1 MSWAAIVAVIAI
13 TAGAGTVQALTGF
26 GFALLST
33 PLLAVV
39 VGPREAVVVSVLYG
53 TITATSMSYQFRSTI
68 DRPVLW
74 RMCAGRLVGMPLG
87 VWLLT
92 AVGRDAL
99 RLAIALSVLV
109 SAWLLWRG
117 VRLQR
122 RGAAVDVAAGVLSG
136 ALTTSVSTG
145 GPPLVLAMQ
154 ARGMDPDTFRG
165 TMSAVSLYTGAIA
178 VALLAGSGNVSRAS
192 LVATVAGAPG
202 LVAGVAAGR
211 ALVPRVDA
219 ERFRV
224 VVLGLLVVASVIAAG
239 SVLGG

>member
-1 MSWAAIVAVIAI
+1 MSGPAIVAVIAI
-13 TAGAGTVQALTGF
+13 TACAGTVQALTGF

-33 PLLAVV
+33 PLLAAV

-53 TITATSMSYQFRSTI
+53 TVTSVSMSWQFRATI
-68 DRPVLW
+68 DRPVLR
-74 RMCAGRLVGMPLG
+74 RMCLGRLVGMPLG

-92 AVGRDAL
+92 AVGKDAL
-99 RLAIALSVLV
+99 RLAIAVSVLV

-117 VRLQR
+117 VRLHR
-122 RGAAVDVAAGVLSG
+122 RGAAVDVGAGVISG

-165 TMSAVSLYTGAIA
+165 TMSAVSLYTSAIA
-178 VALLAGSGNVSRAS
+178 IALLGGSGNVSRAS
-192 LVATVAGAPG
+192 LVAAAAGAPG
-202 LVAGVAAGR
+202 LVVGVTAGR

-219 ERFRV
+219 ERFRAA
-224 VVLGLLVVASVIAAG
+224 VLVLLVAASVIAAG